1 MKHMG
6 NTETTGGTSVMPSG
20 DQRPRSS
27 RQAASGCHGR
37 RGLSRTNLA
46 VVLAAICLVAVP
58 VLVRE
63 LPRERAR
70 WHAAAASELQLDQR
84 YQEAIAEMD
93 RAIELNEAEAA
104 YYLQRAHYKLMTD
117 QWESGLADCDLARQL
132 APQDV
137 AIDIAITT
145 IRVELL
151 LHLKRYERAI
161 AELKELMDVQSDL
174 SPPQRAQLLNHLAY
188 ARAVGK
194 RELTEGLA
202 AVDEALEI
210 VSSRVSVLDPRGYL
224 EFHRAATLIQQ
235 GEKQQ
240 AIEALDK
247 AERSARPR
255 FEQNA
260 RRMAALAP
268 LPRRRTEYV
277 DRSRALRS
285 HLAGILAL
293 RARLHEE
300 LEQPELAQ
308 RDRQS
313 LKALAPEGNIA
324 IAEPL
329 DVELAIEH
337 LQATSSMLDTRGYLH
352 YQLGDLPAAA
362 IDLQQALE
370 MIETVRE
377 LFPEYLRTV
386 RYRVADMRPF
396 ELSRL
401 DLDHILAVMYYH
413 RLLILEA
420 QGQTDAAEQDRSRI
434 HELGFEPNE
443 QLF

>member
-6 NTETTGGTSVMPSG
+6 NTETTGETDGR
-20 DQRPRSS
+20 RPDDPHPYSS
-27 RQAASGCHGR
+27 RHVASGRRPR
-37 RGLSRTNLA
+37 RGLSRTNVA
-46 VVLAAICLVAVP
+46 IVMATICLVAVP
-58 VLVRE
+58 VLIRE

-93 RAIELNEAEAA
+93 RAIELNEAEAG
-104 YYLQRAHYKLMTD
+104 YYLQRAQYKLMTQ

-132 APQDV
+132 APQGKN
-137 AIDIAITT
+137 TT
-145 IRVELL
+145 ITIIRVQLL

-161 AELKELMDVQSDL
+161 AELKELLDAQSDV
-174 SPPQRAQLLNHLAY
+174 SPPQRAELLNQLAY

-210 VSSRVSVLDPRGYL
+210 ISSRVSMLDPRGYL
-224 EFHRAATLIQQ
+224 EFHRAATLIEQ
-235 GEKQQ
+235 GAKQQ

-247 AERSARPR
+247 AEQSARPK

-268 LPRRRTEYV
+268 LLGKRMEYV

-293 RARLHEE
+293 RAELHEE
-300 LEQPELAQ
+300 REQTELAE
-308 RDRQS
+308 RDRGS

-329 DVELAIEH
+329 DVQMAIEH
-337 LQATSSMLDTRGYLH
+337 VQTTSNMLDTRGYLH

-370 MIETVRE
+370 MSETVRE
-377 LFPEYLRTV
+377 LFPEYLEAV

-401 DLDHILAVMYYH
+401 TLDHALAVMYYH
-413 RLLILEA
+413 RMLILEA
-420 QGQTDAAEQDRSRI
+420 QGQTDAAAKDRSRVRDF
-434 HELGFEPNE
+434 GFEPDE